1 LETDK
6 TMPQTIAFTKTAL
19 GKIEPAARRVYYR
32 DIKRSHL
39 YLSVMPAG
47 SKTFYAQVTVEGKT
61 VRHRLGK
68 FPALSVQRAST
79 LADKAAG
86 VAASGGDPSA
96 DKRRRLSN
104 KMTLE
109 ELFDVYLAAKKL
121 KPTTQTDYRR
131 AMHETFGDWLERP
144 AANITEEMVLK
155 RYLKRGK
162 VSEART
168 DNALRVMR
176 AVFNYGHAAF
186 RRERMFPFNP
196 TDGVLEAKVRYSVG
210 RRRTKI
216 DNADLPAW
224 WAAVHGLPMVYRD
237 WFVFR
242 LLTGTRVTEAAG
254 LQWSDVNLR
263 RKTFLLRDTKTGNDV
278 ELPLPEY
285 AAGLLLE
292 TKPRNRGRYVFPNAN
307 GKPLA
312 TFKRPV
318 AAIREATETAFTP
331 YDTRRTFVSLA
342 NALNISRYTVKALV
356 NHALGDDVTAGYDVP
371 DMERLREASQ
381 SIEAKFLRLAKA
393 IRAEV
398 INIR

>member
-1 LETDK
+1 
-6 TMPQTIAFTKTAL
+6 MAQSISFTKTAL
-19 GKIEPAARRVYYR
+19 AKIPATDKRVYYR
-32 DIKRSHL
+32 DTKRPHM

-47 SKTFYAQVTVEGKT
+47 SKTFYAQVTVDGETK
-61 VRHRLGK
+61 RHRLGK
-68 FPALSVQRAST
+68 FPALSVQRAGV

-86 VAASGGDPSA
+86 MAASGGDPTA
-96 DKRRRLSN
+96 EKRRRRSN
-104 KMTLE
+104 KMTLG
-109 ELFDVYLAAKKL
+109 ELLEVYTNAKKL
-121 KPTTQTDYRR
+121 KPSTQADYER
-131 AMHETFGDWLERP
+131 AMRETFGDWLDKP
-144 AANITEEMVLK
+144 AANITDEAVLK
-155 RYLKRGK
+155 RYLARGK

-216 DNADLPAW
+216 ENTDLPAW
-224 WAAVHGLPMVYRD
+224 WRAVHELPAVYRN

-242 LLTGTRVTEAAG
+242 LLTGTRVTEAAE
-254 LQWSDVNLR
+254 LEWRDVNLR
-263 RKTFLLRDTKTGNDV
+263 RKTFLLRDTKTRNDV

-285 AAGLLLE
+285 SAKLLVE
-292 TKPRNRGRYVFPNAN
+292 TKPRDRGQYVFPNTDGA
-307 GKPLA
+307 PLA
-312 TFKRPV
+312 DFKRSV
-318 AAIREATETAFTP
+318 AHIREATENRFVP

-371 DMERLREASQ
+371 DLDRLREASQ
-381 SIEAKFLRLAKA
+381 AIEERFLRLLGKVPAKTVKLGK
-393 IRAEV
+393 R
-398 INIR
+398 